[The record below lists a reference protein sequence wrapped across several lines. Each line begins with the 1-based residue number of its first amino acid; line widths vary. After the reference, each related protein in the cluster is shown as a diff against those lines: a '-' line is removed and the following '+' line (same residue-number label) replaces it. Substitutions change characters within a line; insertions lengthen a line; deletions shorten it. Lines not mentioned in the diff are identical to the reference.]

1 MTTTE
6 AINHLAGLDVKCR
19 MLETECGTLREEL
32 RTKEQ

>member
-32 RTKEQ
+32 RTKE